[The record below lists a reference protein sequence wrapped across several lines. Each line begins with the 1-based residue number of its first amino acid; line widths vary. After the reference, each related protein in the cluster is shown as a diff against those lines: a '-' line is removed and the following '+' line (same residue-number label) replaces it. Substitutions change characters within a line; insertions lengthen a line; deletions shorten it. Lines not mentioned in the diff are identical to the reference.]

1 MQGTK
6 LGHIILKHENS
17 SVNNCKDHMIQIISN
32 LKKWYSDDN

>member
-17 SVNNCKDHMIQIISN
+17 SVNNCKDHTIQIIYN